1 MKPSF
6 MKVTNAFYLT
16 FLRYYVRSWR
26 FYGMLIVSALL
37 SVMMATVYFSGAIK
51 FPHLAASFI
60 SDVLG
65 NVTLVIV
72 VVAVFFGGDA
82 FAQDFYSGTGLMI
95 LTQPISRISVY
106 VGRLFGALTSGV
118 LVIGVY
124 YAVDAAASLY
134 HYSSIPAGIV
144 SSYGLA
150 ILFLLASLSF
160 AFFFS
165 TLFRSIPVSII
176 SSFMLL
182 FVGFLAIEQVVL
194 QLGREP
200 WYILTYGGDAIDAVP
215 LPTYPP
221 HISSYVI
228 NGVQVTSYFPTVA
241 ESVIIMLSYFAITT
255 MISIIVYNARQLR

>member
-16 FLRYYVRSWR
+16 FLRYYARSWR

-37 SVMMATVYFSGAIK
+37 SVMMAAVYFSGAIK

-65 NVTLVIV
+65 NIVLVIV

-106 VGRLFGALTSGV
+106 IGRLFGALTSGA

-124 YAVDAAASLY
+124 YAIDAAASLY
-134 HYSSIPAGIV
+134 HYSSIPTGMV

-150 ILFLLASLSF
+150 ILFLLASLSL

-165 TLFRSIPVSII
+165 TLFRSISVSII

-182 FVGFLAIEQVVL
+182 FVGFLAIEQVAL
-194 QLGREP
+194 QFDREP
-200 WYILTYGGDAIDAVP
+200 WYILIYGGDAIEAVP

-221 HISSYVI
+221 HISTYVI
-228 NGVQVTSYFPTVA
+228 NGVQVTSYFPTVG

-255 MISIIVYNARQLR
+255 MLSIIVYNARQLR